1 MSARTRLTASY
12 TAVIT
17 LLLAAFAVLSYAL
30 LSRAVDGAVED
41 SMRKTAREA
50 TADLE
55 DERREMGGVLTAQ
68 GAAEAL
74 SSFRSDDRCV
84 IFRAKDGSEIARS
97 GPHIAGAR
105 VLDAGSIT
113 IEQARFP
120 FLALV
125 PRAMAIAILIAV
137 AISAFVAWI
146 LAGRALG
153 PIEAGYESQR
163 RFMAD
168 ASHELRTPV
177 AILQGEVDVALARPQ
192 RDAAEYRETLEVMQ
206 RAIRQLARVVRD
218 LFLLARADVGT
229 LRMQRT
235 RFYLDEAIASCV
247 RGART
252 LAQSRGIELVERH
265 DGEMPIEADE
275 DLIKE
280 MLFNLI
286 DNAIK
291 YGGGAVDI
299 SAHSI
304 DDAYEIEVR
313 DHGGGIPRDE
323 QTLIFERFYRV
334 QHSGDGAGLG
344 LPIARWIA
352 RAHGGDVVL
361 RSSSDA
367 GSLFVATLP
376 VRPLAKSE

>member
-1 MSARTRLTASY
+1 MSARARLTASY

-17 LLLAAFAVLSYAL
+17 LLLAGFAVLSYAL

-74 SSFRSDDRCV
+74 SSFRSEDRCV
-84 IFRAKDGSEIARS
+84 IFRANDGSEIARS
-97 GPHIAGAR
+97 GPHIMGGRILEVGA
-105 VLDAGSIT
+105 VT
-113 IEQARFP
+113 VEQARFP

-125 PRAMAIAILIAV
+125 PRAMAIAILFAA

-153 PIEAGYESQR
+153 PIESAYESQR

-177 AILQGEVDVALARPQ
+177 AILQGEVDVALAGPE

-218 LFLLARADVGT
+218 LFLLARADVGA
-229 LRMQRT
+229 LKVQRT
-235 RFYLDEAIASCV
+235 RFYLEEAIASCV
-247 RGART
+247 RGARS
-252 LAQSRGIELVERH
+252 LAQSRGIELHETH

-275 DLIKE
+275 DLVKE

-291 YGGGAVDI
+291 YGEGDI
-299 SAHSI
+299 EVAARSENG
-304 DDAYEIEVR
+304 AYEIEVR
-313 DHGGGIPRDE
+313 DRGRGIAPE
-323 QTLIFERFYRV
+323 QQSMIFERFYRV

-361 RSSSDA
+361 RLSGDA
-367 GSLFVATLP
+367 GSVFVATLP
-376 VRPLAKSE
+376 VRVLATSE

>member
-105 VLDAGSIT
+105 VLDAGAIT

-146 LAGRALG
+146 LAGCALG

-229 LRMQRT
+229 LRMQRA
-235 RFYLDEAIASCV
+235 RFYLDEAIVSCV

-252 LAQSRGIELVERH
+252 LAQSRGIELAERH

-291 YGGGAVDI
+291 YGGSAVDV
-299 SAHSI
+299 SARSV

-323 QTLIFERFYRV
+323 QSLIFERFYRV

-361 RSSSDA
+361 RSSSEA

>member
-1 MSARTRLTASY
+1 MSARARLTASY

-17 LLLAAFAVLSYAL
+17 LLLFGFAVLSYVL
-30 LSRAVDGAVED
+30 LSRAVDRAVED

-105 VLDAGSIT
+105 VLDAGPIT

-153 PIEAGYESQR
+153 PIESAYESQR

-177 AILQGEVDVALARPQ
+177 AILQGEVDVALARPV

-229 LRMQRT
+229 IKVQRT
-235 RFYLDEAIASCV
+235 RFYLEEAIATCV
-247 RGART
+247 RSART
-252 LAQSRGIELVERH
+252 LAQSRGIELRETH

-280 MLFNLI
+280 MLLNLI

-291 YGGGAVDI
+291 YGSGAVDI
-299 SAHSI
+299 AAHG
-304 DDAYEIEVR
+304 DNGGYEIEVS
-313 DHGGGIPRDE
+313 DHGHGITRDE
-323 QTLIFERFYRV
+323 QPLIFERFYRV

-361 RSSSDA
+361 RSSGES
-367 GSLFVATLP
+367 GSVFVATL
-376 VRPLAKSE
+376 RRE